1 MRHLYYT
8 LQTLLR
14 GRGSNV
20 IKVISLA
27 LGLLMSVFLFARI
40 AFELSFDNFYHEP
53 ENLYL
58 VKTGWLDKGI
68 LKGGEGSYTIHSI
81 PGTIA
86 EEFPN
91 EVKSATT
98 CFSEGSKQYSLG
110 ALKFEIPT
118 VMADTLYFTTM
129 GLDIL
134 EGNPQE
140 LANPD
145 VVFLSQSAA
154 RSVFGN
160 ELPLGKTLN
169 YSCWGQEVAMLVKGI
184 YADLPL
190 NTVMH
195 VRPEALVSFASI
207 ERHSWARLGWN
218 SGGNFSGYLRLY
230 NPGDA
235 KVLNERLTAAIA
247 RHIPEKSGLELSV
260 HITPVRSIHVD
271 NSQVQ
276 KMIWTM
282 GLLGLV
288 LLFTTTLNY
297 VLISVASLTQRA
309 KAIGVHKCN
318 GASASSIFSMFLI
331 ETAVVIALALLLIG
345 VLVYTFHEKMEEL
358 AAVPI
363 PVLFAWQNLWAPL
376 LVVALLFLLGGCLPG
391 VLFSRIPVTQVFL
404 RYTSGRRGWKRVL
417 LFVQFGG
424 AAFILGMMLVVF
436 MQYNYATGRDRGF
449 RPERVAYVY
458 QRLENSDNL
467 RSILTGLPYVESVA
481 SASAT
486 MLGFYAPYMITDNQG
501 NRLFSPR
508 SSAFDA
514 DYLDFMGLHLT
525 AGRGL
530 SGSGQLLV
538 NRTFVEKMKWEG
550 TGVGERVND
559 LGTVVGVLGTFSFP
573 LAPDDRDPVMITW
586 ADGMANHVHVRLKEP
601 FDDNLIRLNE
611 EMQRAYPQ
619 NELLFHSMEGEM
631 LSYSES
637 VRVFRDVTL
646 LASVTILFII
656 LMGLIG
662 YVNDEV
668 RLRSKEIAI
677 RKVNGAEVSGIL
689 QLLSRDVLWLAIPAV
704 AIGIIGAYK
713 AGEVWISQFNDTVS
727 LSVLWYIAVSI
738 CLLLFIVVCVVIKA
752 WRIANEN
759 PVHSIQS
766 E

>member
-8 LQTLLR
+8 LQALLR
-14 GRGSNV
+14 GRGTNV
-20 IKVISLA
+20 IKVITLA

-40 AFELSFDNFYHEP
+40 AFELSFDNFYHKP

-58 VKTGWLDKGI
+58 IKTGWLDKGV
-68 LKGGEGSYTIHSI
+68 LQGSESSFTIHSI

-91 EVKSATT
+91 EVQSATT
-98 CFSEGSKQYSLG
+98 CFSFVGKQYRLG
-110 ALKFEIPT
+110 TLKFEVST
-118 VMADTLYFTTM
+118 VMADTLYFATM

-145 VVFLSQSAA
+145 VIFLSRSAA
-154 RSVFGN
+154 KSIFGD
-160 ELPLGKTLN
+160 ESPLGKTLN

-190 NTVMH
+190 NTAME
-195 VRPEALVSFASI
+195 VRPEAIVSFASI

-218 SGGNFSGYLRLY
+218 SGGNFNGYLRLY
-230 NPGDA
+230 NPEDA
-235 KVLNERLTAAIA
+235 EMLNERLTAAIA

-260 HITPVRSIHVD
+260 HITPVRSIHLD
-271 NSQVQ
+271 NSQVR
-276 KMIWTM
+276 KMIWIM

-318 GASASSIFSMFLI
+318 GASESSIFSMFLM
-331 ETAVVIALALLLIG
+331 ETAVVIALALFLIG
-345 VLVYTFHEKMEEL
+345 VLVYAFHEKMEEL

-376 LVVALLFLLGGCLPG
+376 AVVVLLFLLGGCLPG
-391 VLFSRIPVTQVFL
+391 TLFSRIPVTQVFQ

-424 AAFILGMMLVVF
+424 AAFILGVMLVVF
-436 MQYNYATGRDRGF
+436 MQYNYVTGRDRGF

-458 QRLENSDNL
+458 QHLENTDNL
-467 RSILTGLPYVESVA
+467 RSVLNGLPYVESVA

-486 MLGFYAPYMITDNQG
+486 MLGFPAPYTITDNQG

-508 SSAFDA
+508 SSAFDV
-514 DYLDFMGLHLT
+514 DYLDFMGMKLV
-525 AGRGL
+525 AGQRL

-538 NRTFVEKMKWEG
+538 NRTFIEKMKWES
-550 TGVGERVND
+550 TGIGERVND
-559 LGTVVGVLGTFSFP
+559 LGTVVGVLATFSFP
-573 LAPDDRDPVMITW
+573 LAPDDRNPVMITW
-586 ADGMANHVHVRLKEP
+586 AEGTAGHVHVRLKEP
-601 FDDNLIRLNE
+601 FDENLIRLNE
-611 EMQRAYPQ
+611 EMRRTYPQ
-619 NELLFHSMEGEM
+619 NELLFRSMEGEM

-637 VRVFRDVTL
+637 IRVFRDVTL
-646 LASVTILFII
+646 LASITILFII

-662 YVNDEV
+662 YVNDEI

-689 QLLSRDVLWLAIPAV
+689 RLLSRDVLWLAIPAV
-704 AIGIIGAYK
+704 TIGTIGAFK
-713 AGEVWISQFNDTVS
+713 TGEVWISQFNDTVP
-727 LSVLWYIAVSI
+727 LSILWYITYSV
-738 CLLLFIVVCVVIKA
+738 CLLIFIIACVLIKA

-759 PVHSIQS
+759 PVQSIKS